1 MKIIEKSAKQNQER
15 YEKITDCNTEK
26 RPEEKTEKSE
36 TA

>member
-15 YEKITDCNTEK
+15 YEKISDCNTEK
-26 RPEEKTEKSE
+26 LSAEKTEKSE